1 MFRRP
6 QEVPSEGPRDLGSDG
21 PGFEFHH
28 DLYCRGSC
36 RNLDHSGGSCRNLD
50 QTGVL
55 GDGSQIWVIYTR
67 YHGLFLFVFK
77 FCYIF
82 AHMRHIILN

>member
-28 DLYCRGSC
+28 DLYCRGILVAVAETWTRRGSLAMVLRYGSFIPGIMACSC
-36 RNLDHSGGSCRNLD
+36 LFSNF
-50 QTGVL
+50 
-55 GDGSQIWVIYTR
+55 VI
-67 YHGLFLFVFK
+67 FL
-77 FCYIF
+77 
-82 AHMRHIILN
+82 LT